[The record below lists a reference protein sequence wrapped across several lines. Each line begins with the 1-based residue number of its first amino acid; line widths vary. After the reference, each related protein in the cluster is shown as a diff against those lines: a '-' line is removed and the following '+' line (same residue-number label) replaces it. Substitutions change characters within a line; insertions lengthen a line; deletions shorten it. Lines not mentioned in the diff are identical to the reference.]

1 MPFLHKYSCY
11 RSAFVPRDVARSS
24 VRVLFIQNNGI
35 QESIGVANLSGILKA
50 NGHHTDLLL
59 VSHTP
64 DLIGAIRNYDP
75 GLIAFSALTG
85 VHHSIQRLALRIKE
99 HLNVPIIVG
108 GPHPT
113 YSPEMIEQPGID
125 IICRGEGEHAMLELA
140 DAIEAG
146 KDVTQIRNLHVKT
159 RNGTIHK
166 NHLRPAVPLDELPP
180 PDRDLYY
187 AKYGFLRDMPMK
199 RFISSMGCPYPCT
212 FCHEPVIRSMYRTE
226 TKSDYLRRKSV
237 RRIIDEIKDIKN
249 RYTLKHVHFS
259 DDLLFIRN
267 NYKWLEEFAEIY
279 PKEIG
284 IPWNCN
290 IRYDSV
296 RPQSADLLEKAG
308 CYGAAVGLESGNQE
322 IRERVIRKQSKD
334 DHIVEGARL
343 LREKGI
349 KVLTTNMVGLPG
361 ETVDNALETVEL
373 NMRLKSNYVRA
384 NTFLLFPGLPLVEYA
399 KQHGYLDKDFDI
411 EKHVAEA
418 TEITIK
424 TPYAREFSN
433 IAALFWLMCKFSPRW
448 IPFFKKLV
456 KLPDNVVFRMVGS
469 FNMVQELLFYRV
481 YPIPALRYFRNTVL
495 MTNKSGLSMTMRMWP
510 TLFKRKAPETTL
522 TPKPVYESS
531 RGYF

>member
-1 MPFLHKYSCY
+1 MK
-11 RSAFVPRDVARSS
+11 
-24 VRVLFIQNNGI
+24 VLFIQNNGI
-35 QESIGVANLSGILKA
+35 QESIGVANLAGILKA
-50 NGHHTDLLL
+50 HGHQTDLLL

-64 DLIGAIRNYDP
+64 DLLGAIAKYDP

-85 VHHSIQRLALRIKE
+85 VHHSIQRLAVQIKQQL
-99 HLNVPIIVG
+99 HVPIIVG

-113 YSPEMIEQPGID
+113 YSPEMILQPGID

-140 DAIEAG
+140 DAMEQDR
-146 KDVTQIRNLHVKT
+146 DVTAIRNLHVKT

-166 NHLRPAVPLDELPP
+166 NAIRPAVPLDQLPP
-180 PDRDLYY
+180 PDRELYY
-187 AKYGFLRDMPMK
+187 KYTFLRDMPMK
-199 RFISSMGCPYPCT
+199 RFIASMGCPYPCT

-226 TKSDYLRRKSV
+226 TKSDYVRRKSV
-237 RRIIDEIKDIKN
+237 RRIVDEIKYIAE
-249 RYTLKHVHFS
+249 RYPLKHVHFS

-267 NYKWLEEFAEIY
+267 NYKWLEEFADVYSREV
-279 PKEIG
+279 G

-296 RPQSADLLEKAG
+296 RPQAADLLAKAN
-308 CYGAAVGLESGNQE
+308 CFGAAVGLESGNQE

-361 ETVDNALETVEL
+361 ETVDNAFETVEL
-373 NMRLKSNYVRA
+373 NMRLRSNYVRA

-399 KQHGYLDKDFDI
+399 KQNGYLDQDFDI

-433 IAALFWLMCKFSPRW
+433 IAALFWLMCKLSPRW
-448 IPFFKKLV
+448 IPFFKRIV
-456 KLPDNVVFRMVGS
+456 ALPDNVLFRVIGS
-469 FNMVQELLFYRV
+469 FNMVQELLFYQVR
-481 YPIPALRYFRNTVL
+481 PIPALRYFRNTVL
-495 MTNKSGLSMTMRMWP
+495 MTSKSQLSMTMRMWP
-510 TLFKRKAPETTL
+510 TLFKRKVQQTVPP
-522 TPKPVYESS
+522 PKQVYEAS

>member
-1 MPFLHKYSCY
+1 VK
-11 RSAFVPRDVARSS
+11 
-24 VRVLFIQNNGI
+24 VLFIQNNGI

-50 NGHHTDLLL
+50 NGHDTDLLL

-64 DLIGAIRNYDP
+64 DLIGAIKAFDP

-85 VHHSIQRLALRIKE
+85 VHHSIQRLALQIKQSV
-99 HLNVPIIVG
+99 NIPIIVG

-113 YSPEMIEQPGID
+113 YSPEMINQPGID
-125 IICRGEGEHAMLELA
+125 IICRGEGEHAILELA
-140 DAIEAG
+140 DAMDGG
-146 KDVTQIRNLHVKT
+146 KDVTRIRNLHVKT

-166 NHLRPAVPLDELPP
+166 NEMRAAVPLNDLPV
-180 PDRDLYY
+180 PDRELYY
-187 AKYGFLRDMPMK
+187 KYGFLRDMPMK

-212 FCHEPVIRSMYRTE
+212 FCHEPVIRSLYKQE

-237 RRIIDEIKDIKN
+237 RRTVDEIKYIAD
-249 RYTLKHVHFS
+249 RYPLKHVHFS
-259 DDLLFIRN
+259 DDLFFIRN
-267 NYKWLEEFAEIY
+267 NYKWLEEFAEVY
-279 PKEIG
+279 PREVG

-296 RPQSADLLEKAG
+296 RQQSADLLEKAM

-322 IRERVIRKQSKD
+322 IREVVIRKQSKNE
-334 DHIVEGARL
+334 HIVEGARL

-361 ETVDNALETVEL
+361 ETIDNALETVQL
-373 NMRLKSNYVRA
+373 NMVLKSNYVRA

-399 KQHGYLDKDFDI
+399 KQKGYLDKDFDI

-424 TPYAREFSN
+424 TPYAKEFSN
-433 IAALFWLMCKFSPRW
+433 IAALFWL
-448 IPFFKKLV
+448 LV
-456 KLPDNVVFRMVGS
+456 KMPPRSLPLIKRIVSLPDNVFFRMIGS

-481 YPIPALRYFRNTVL
+481 RPIPALRYFKNTVL
-495 MTNKSGLSMTMRMWP
+495 MTNKSQLSMTMRMWP
-510 TLFKRKAPETTL
+510 TLFKRKEQRPAVLAP
-522 TPKPVYESS
+522 KQVYEAS

>member
-1 MPFLHKYSCY
+1 VKYVT
-11 RSAFVPRDVARSS
+11 VPAVK
-24 VRVLFIQNNGI
+24 VLFIQNNGI

-50 NGHHTDLLL
+50 NSHETDLLL

-64 DLIGAIRNYDP
+64 DLIGAIRKYDP
-75 GLIAFSALTG
+75 GPVAFSALTG
-85 VHHSIQRLALRIKE
+85 VHHSIQRLALEIKQA
-99 HLNVPIIVG
+99 LSVPIIVG

-113 YSPEMIEQPGID
+113 YSPEMIQQPGID

-140 DAIEAG
+140 EALDADR
-146 KDVTQIRNLHVKT
+146 DVTRIRNLHVKMRSGVVH
-159 RNGTIHK
+159 RNPI
-166 NHLRPAVPLDELPP
+166 RPATPLDELPP

-187 AKYGFLRDMPMK
+187 AKYAFLRDMPMK
-199 RFISSMGCPYPCT
+199 RFVASMGCPYPCT
-212 FCHEPVIRSMYRTE
+212 FCHEPVIRAMYRSE
-226 TKSDYLRRKSV
+226 TKSDYVRRKSV
-237 RRIIDEIKDIKN
+237 RRIVDEIKDIAA
-249 RYTLKHVHFS
+249 RYPLKHVHFS
-259 DDLLFIRN
+259 DDLFFIRN
-267 NYKWLEEFAEIY
+267 NYKWLEEFAEVY
-279 PKEIG
+279 AREVN

-296 RPQSADLLEKAG
+296 REHAAELLVKAN

-343 LREKGI
+343 LRDKGI
-349 KVLTTNMVGLPG
+349 KVLTTNMIGLPG
-361 ETVDNALETVEL
+361 ETVDNAFETVEL

-399 KQHGYLDKDFDI
+399 KQNGYLDKDFDI

-418 TEITIK
+418 TEITIN

-433 IAALFWLMCKFSPRW
+433 IAALFWLMCKFPPRA
-448 IPFFKKLV
+448 IPLFKRVV
-456 KLPDNVVFRMVGS
+456 KLPDNPLFRLVGA

-481 YPIPALRYFRNTVL
+481 RPIPAVRYFRNTVL
-495 MTNKSGLSMTMRMWP
+495 MTSKSRLSMTMRMWP
-510 TLFKRKAPETTL
+510 TLFKRKSRETPL
-522 TPKPVYESS
+522 VPAKQVYEAQ